1 MERVITGLILGLFVL
16 FFVFFVS
23 DTLFHIILASI
34 LGYSLF
40 ELFRIK
46 GNRSIFVWS
55 IFIFIL
61 INFSLTF
68 FIANPYGRSFFFTA
82 LLISVLTDI
91 FALVFGKL
99 LGRRFIYPSISPNK
113 TLEGTLLGLVIP
125 SFLFLF
131 LGYLFI
137 EQAISGSEVFSEFLV
152 ISKFINS
159 LGYLITFFI
168 ILISSLASIFGD
180 LLASKSKRLMGI
192 KDFGNLLPGHGG
204 ILDRIDSHIMCI
216 CLLYTSPSPRDSR

>member
-1 MERVITGLILGLFVL
+1 MKRIITGLILGLFVL
-16 FFVFFVS
+16 FFVFFTS
-23 DTLFHIILASI
+23 DTLFQIILAGI

-40 ELFRIK
+40 ELFKIK
-46 GNRSIFVWS
+46 EKKSIYVW
-55 IFIFIL
+55 IIFIL
-61 INFSLTF
+61 VFINISLIF
-68 FIANPYGRSFFFTA
+68 PIANSSGRSFFFTA

-99 LGRRFIYPSISPNK
+99 FGKRFIYPSISPNK

-125 SFLFLF
+125 SFIFLF

-137 EQAISGSEVFSEFLV
+137 EYEISGSEVFSEFLV
-152 ISKFINS
+152 ISLFIDS
-159 LGYLITFFI
+159 FGYLITFFI
-168 ILISSLASIFGD
+168 ILISSLASISGD

-204 ILDRIDSHIMCI
+204 ILDRIDSHIICI
-216 CLLYTSPSPRDSR
+216 PVFFIFYSFI

>member
-1 MERVITGLILGLFVL
+1 ML
-16 FFVFFVS
+16 FFVFFTS
-23 DTLFHIILASI
+23 DVLFQLILAGI
-34 LGYSLF
+34 LGYSIF
-40 ELFRIK
+40 ELFKIK
-46 GNRSIFVWS
+46 GKKNIYVW
-55 IFIFIL
+55 IIFIL
-61 INFSLTF
+61 VLINLCLTF
-68 FIANPYGRSFFFTA
+68 PITNSSGRNFFFTA
-82 LLISVLTDI
+82 LLISVFTDI

-137 EQAISGSEVFSEFLV
+137 EQEISGSEVFSEFLV
-152 ISKFINS
+152 MSQFIDS
-159 LGYLITFFI
+159 FGYLITFFI
-168 ILISSLASIFGD
+168 ILISSLASISGD
-180 LLASKSKRLMGI
+180 LLASKSKRLMGF

-216 CLLYTSPSPRDSR
+216 PVFFIFHSLI

>member
-1 MERVITGLILGLFVL
+1 MKRTITGLILGLFVL
-16 FFVFFVS
+16 LFVFFS
-23 DTLFHIILASI
+23 SNILFQTILAGI

-40 ELFRIK
+40 ELFKIK
-46 GNRSIFVWS
+46 GKKSIYVW
-55 IFIFIL
+55 IIFIL
-61 INFSLTF
+61 VIVNLILIFPITNSS
-68 FIANPYGRSFFFTA
+68 GRSFFFTA
-82 LLISVLTDI
+82 LLISAFTDI

-137 EQAISGSEVFSEFLV
+137 EQKISGSEVFSEFLV
-152 ISKFINS
+152 ISQSIDSF
-159 LGYLITFFI
+159 GYLITFFI
-168 ILISSLASIFGD
+168 LLISSLASIFGD

-216 CLLYTSPSPRDSR
+216 PVFFIFFSLI

>member
-1 MERVITGLILGLFVL
+1 MIRIITGLILGLFAL
-16 FFVFFVS
+16 FFVFLTS
-23 DTLFHIILASI
+23 DILFQIILAGI

-40 ELFRIK
+40 ELFNIK
-46 GNRSIFVWS
+46 EKKNIYVW
-55 IFIFIL
+55 IIFIL
-61 INFSLTF
+61 VLINMCLIFPITNSS
-68 FIANPYGRSFFFTA
+68 GRSFFFTA
-82 LLISVLTDI
+82 LLISAFTDI

-113 TLEGTLLGLVIP
+113 TLEGTLLGLMIP

-137 EQAISGSEVFSEFLV
+137 EQEISGSEVFSEFLV
-152 ISKFINS
+152 ISKFIDS

-216 CLLYTSPSPRDSR
+216 PVFFIFFSFI